1 MGSKAVN
8 FPAGPS
14 YGDVHVEHGRAW
26 EYVAPG
32 VWRSVSLGSEIDWD
46 DVNDKPVTFPPADH
60 QHPISDVN
68 GLQAALDSEEQA
80 RIAGDNA
87 LQKAIDDE
95 AKARGD
101 KDTLLDLRIDAIED
115 SITDDGGFIDA
126 PNDGKLYGRQSENW
140 SEIPDGGV
148 SDWADIEN
156 KPTEFPPAVHNQPW
170 STITNTPSEYPPSSH
185 NHQIGDVDGL
195 QDALDNAGG
204 NDPRIS
210 DTQITNWDDAYSW
223 GDHSAI
229 DYMRWS
235 SFIETDPTV
244 PDHVKAITTTD
255 IDTWNAGGSGGGA
268 DPRISDTQISNW
280 DTSYSWGDHKSESY
294 LKVEADPVFTAS
306 PAFTI
311 TQTMIDDWNDA
322 TGSGGGGVEEAPS
335 NGKVYGRQNEAWTE
349 FDTADFVKSV
359 NSKTPDASGA
369 VALTHT
375 DVGAEKAFT
384 KNNAFNKNFGT
395 SSGTVAQGN
404 HTHTQYATTSHT
416 HTEYATSG
424 HTHSQYAGIGVSYTK
439 AESDGKYE
447 LKGGGAPGGH
457 NGTDAIQIAHKG
469 ISLGKD
475 QQGSTFK
482 SYPVIEMQ
490 STSGVNGGLNEHT
503 GYRLS
508 VGMTAGW
515 GDQRFMFN
523 CGSTWGAYNATPALT
538 IANAGCTSADFIAT
552 SDERLKDN
560 ITTVPIGLVDSLIGR
575 EWEWKESGQ
584 RASGVVA
591 QEVEKVL
598 PHVVSEDPE
607 GTKAV
612 SYGQLT
618 AYLIEELKDCR
629 RRIAELEDQKLGG

>member
-1 MGSKAVN
+1 
-8 FPAGPS
+8 
-14 YGDVHVEHGRAW
+14 
-26 EYVAPG
+26 
-32 VWRSVSLGSEIDWD
+32 
-46 DVNDKPVTFPPADH
+46 
-60 QHPISDVN
+60 
-68 GLQAALDSEEQA
+68 
-80 RIAGDNA
+80 
-87 LQKAIDDE
+87 
-95 AKARGD
+95 
-101 KDTLLDLRIDAIED
+101 
-115 SITDDGGFIDA
+115 
-126 PNDGKLYGRQSENW
+126 
-140 SEIPDGGV
+140 
-148 SDWADIEN
+148 
-156 KPTEFPPAVHNQPW
+156 
-170 STITNTPSEYPPSSH
+170 
-185 NHQIGDVDGL
+185 
-195 QDALDNAGG
+195 
-204 NDPRIS
+204 
-210 DTQITNWDDAYSW
+210 
-223 GDHSAI
+223 
-229 DYMRWS
+229 MRWS

-244 PDHVKAITTTD
+244 PDHVKAITQTD

-268 DPRISDTQISNW
+268 AWTYYPDTYRFYAPGFGGHNRKEFWTLSTEIIDPDPAVNPSNQLTEMVAVHKLEADRISGPYLQIVAPSI
-280 DTSYSWGDHKSESY
+280 DVGLYGDDNPGRLNVAAPAYFRNAWSIEHTVLGGINISAADIDRPDELPYGADERSVQY
-294 LKVEADPVFTAS
+294 ALSVTHQTLGRTVEIDKEGIIRAREFTDLDGN
-306 PAFTI
+306 PI
-311 TQTMIDDWNDA
+311 
-322 TGSGGGGVEEAPS
+322 GGGGGVEEAPS
-335 NGKVYGRQNEAWTE
+335 NGKVYGRQNEAWTEVAGSGGVEEAPVTNKMYARRNEAWAE